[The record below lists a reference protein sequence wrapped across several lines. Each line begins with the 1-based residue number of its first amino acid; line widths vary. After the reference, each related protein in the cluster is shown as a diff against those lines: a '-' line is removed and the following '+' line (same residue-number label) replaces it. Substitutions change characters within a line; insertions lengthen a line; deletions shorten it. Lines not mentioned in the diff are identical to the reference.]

1 MFKPIRKTL
10 EILSKI
16 FCIKM
21 ENEYVN
27 KLRESHLSFLFRG
40 MPYVMQFE
48 GSGKTF
54 IKPGPLPVGTD
65 DLVIT
70 DKFIVKHPGD
80 WEFEAGQV
88 EKSKFNSRKEF
99 DETVV
104 PEEDREIPR
113 EPFHGNISIR
123 GAFKK
128 FPSAGCIDISI
139 RNVKENEIEDD
150 LFNKEMIQLF
160 GECKDDILNPE
171 TNVKQF
177 MLKDFN
183 ILTCDGNFTIATAE
197 RDINYLF
204 FCHCY

>member
-1 MFKPIRKTL
+1 MLCKKAKKLARDDVIQIFDYLKKRGVNYL
-10 EILSKI
+10 ELD
-16 FCIKM
+16 
-21 ENEYVN
+21 N
-27 KLRESHLSFLFRG
+27 KNKS
-40 MPYVMQFE
+40 
-48 GSGKTF
+48 
-54 IKPGPLPVGTD
+54 PLHYAVDGGTD

-128 FPSAGCIDISI
+128 FPSAGCIDISM

>member
-1 MFKPIRKTL
+1 M
-10 EILSKI
+10 
-16 FCIKM
+16 
-21 ENEYVN
+21 
-27 KLRESHLSFLFRG
+27 
-40 MPYVMQFE
+40 
-48 GSGKTF
+48 
-54 IKPGPLPVGTD
+54 
-65 DLVIT
+65 
-70 DKFIVKHPGD
+70 
-80 WEFEAGQV
+80 
-88 EKSKFNSRKEF
+88 
-99 DETVV
+99 
-104 PEEDREIPR
+104 
-113 EPFHGNISIR
+113 
-123 GAFKK
+123 
-128 FPSAGCIDISI
+128 